1 MQTFDEEPSRD
12 PNRMRSTKTD
22 LPHSDAIDA
31 RSLNDRLPW
40 IREILVLICLTFAY
54 GISLNGAV
62 EHFAEVLFF
71 LTLPFVIWVLFNQK
85 QKPVHQHLADK
96 QVEKQFK
103 AVLKTA
109 ERNEARSR
117 KNTSNGPLDSIV
129 ESTPELYELLKNT
142 GIGEEGY
149 TQKGG
154 QNVYL
159 KADKDGLS
167 LWRWSQDPLPFLTL
181 KWKAMSKLVVEDK
194 QLLIKSKSGHVLPLS
209 FGEDKSDILRKFANK
224 VNSQFLG

>member
-1 MQTFDEEPSRD
+1 MQTFDGEPPRD

-22 LPHSDAIDA
+22 LPHSDVIDA

-54 GISLNGAV
+54 GIMRNGAI

-85 QKPVHQHLADK
+85 PVHQNFAEK
-96 QVEKQFK
+96 EVEKQFK
-103 AVLKTA
+103 AVLKAT
-109 ERNEARSR
+109 ERNEVRSQ
-117 KNTSNGPLDSIV
+117 KNIRNGPLDSIV
-129 ESTPELYELLKNT
+129 DSTPELYELLKNT

-149 TQKGG
+149 TPEGG

-159 KADKDGLS
+159 KADEDGLS

-181 KWKAMSKLVVEDK
+181 KWKAMSKLFVVDK
-194 QLLIKSKSGHVLPLS
+194 KLMIKSNSGHILPLS
-209 FGEDKSDILRKFANK
+209 FGEDKSDIIRKFANK
-224 VNSQFLG
+224 VNNQFLG